1 MKLVNTYDIDIVGN
15 GEITTM
21 GLSTCMCLC
30 IITKHGI
37 IMWHYGILNKT
48 NGLNMKRVSTLLN
61 TIKNEDVIHV
71 YLIPGID
78 RNKDLSLKSN
88 CRTMLYRPNT
98 NPTESRDWFLSFMEK
113 YPWFTNL
120 QVLNNV
126 EHFKEFVI
134 FHKNGNEYGYKY
146 GRDES
151 LFDSLCI
158 IDSEQMT

>member
-78 RNKDLSLKSN
+78 RNKDLSLKS
-88 CRTMLYRPNT
+88 
-98 NPTESRDWFLSFMEK
+98 K
-113 YPWFTNL
+113 
-120 QVLNNV
+120 
-126 EHFKEFVI
+126 
-134 FHKNGNEYGYKY
+134 
-146 GRDES
+146 
-151 LFDSLCI
+151 
-158 IDSEQMT
+158 